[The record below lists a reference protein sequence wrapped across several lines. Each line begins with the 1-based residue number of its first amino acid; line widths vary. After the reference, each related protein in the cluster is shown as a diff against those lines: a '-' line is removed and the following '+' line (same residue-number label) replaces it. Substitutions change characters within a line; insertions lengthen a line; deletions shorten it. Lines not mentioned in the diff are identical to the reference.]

1 MFLPPNTTS
10 ILQPLDQGLLEAL
23 KRRYKK
29 CLLRHIVLEN
39 SASSLTVPDIVK
51 ALTIKDAVYWVSQAW
66 EDVSPITVKKSW
78 KKLIPSRDAD
88 DNSGDA
94 GNDSSDAEEVSSS
107 DAFVGLFQELG
118 YSTDNES
125 WQTPQD
131 WLAEDSTDPGYQLLT
146 DSEIV
151 AEVTRGGDSLD
162 PESDDEVEPQPT
174 VSHAQAFHAFETALK
189 WLEGQSDTDPFHLLL
204 VRKWRDTAAQKR
216 VQTLKQTT
224 LLSYLA

>member
-1 MFLPPNTTS
+1 MARLQLCFCLP
-10 ILQPLDQGLLEAL
+10 IQPLDQGLLEAL

-51 ALTIKDAVYWVSQAW
+51 GLTIKDAVYWVSQAW

-78 KKLIPSRDAD
+78 KKLIPSSDAD
-88 DNSGDA
+88 DN
-94 GNDSSDAEEVSSS
+94 SSDAEEVASS
-107 DAFVGLFQELG
+107 DAFTDLFQELG

-131 WLAEDSTDPGYQLLT
+131 WLAEDSTDPGYQLMT

-151 AEVTRGGDSLD
+151 AEVTGEKDTLD
-162 PESDDEVEPQPT
+162 LESDDEAEPHPQCL
-174 VSHAQAFHAFETALK
+174 HYKL
-189 WLEGQSDTDPFHLLL
+189 LMHLRQL
-204 VRKWRDTAAQKR
+204 
-216 VQTLKQTT
+216 
-224 LLSYLA
+224 